1 MNETEMWKKLMGENP
16 HLERYVNTFVGEG
29 KERPSFH
36 LHLSKELL
44 KEKYPN
50 LIYLAGAPVFIHIY
64 RSPRGGKTGYYAIEP
79 SLREGEEEK
88 YRQILDSLYILAQHS
103 EMPEDEEKLKELID
117 RALKEVTSE
126 RGGKLDLALTKKVP
140 LDREETKK
148 IEYRLIRNIVG
159 MGVLEPFSRDPYI
172 EDIFASGIGS
182 IFVIH
187 KYFGNLKTNVTL
199 KSDHEIDDYCFQMGE
214 RMETPISDATP
225 LVDGTM
231 PDGSRVN
238 IVYSRA
244 ISRRGS
250 SFSVRKQTSEP
261 LSLNHIVDYGTVSPE
276 MAAYLWI
283 AIENGMNVFFCGES
297 ACGKTSLLNASCA
310 FIEPTAKVYSA
321 EDTIEVTVPHKC
333 WQQLTTVGGGMKG
346 DHLVSM
352 QDLLIASLRSRP
364 NYIIVGEIR
373 GSEGAIAFQAMQT
386 GHPVMSTFH
395 ASSVRK
401 MIQRLNGNP
410 INVPITF
417 LDNLNIGVIM
427 RSVVRGETILRRV
440 VEISEIEGYSSEAKG
455 VVTRQIFDWDTVK
468 DEHSFKGLYN
478 SFVLE
483 SKIAPKLGYEDNRE
497 IYRDLDLRK
506 RIIEEMIRQG
516 IFDYYEVYEVIK
528 SFWHYGREGLPF
540 SV

>member
-1 MNETEMWKKLMGENP
+1 M
-16 HLERYVNTFVGEG
+16 
-29 KERPSFH
+29 
-36 LHLSKELL
+36 
-44 KEKYPN
+44 
-50 LIYLAGAPVFIHIY
+50 
-64 RSPRGGKTGYYAIEP
+64 
-79 SLREGEEEK
+79 
-88 YRQILDSLYILAQHS
+88 
-103 EMPEDEEKLKELID
+103 
-117 RALKEVTSE
+117 
-126 RGGKLDLALTKKVP
+126 
-140 LDREETKK
+140 
-148 IEYRLIRNIVG
+148 
-159 MGVLEPFSRDPYI
+159 
-172 EDIFASGIGS
+172 
-182 IFVIH
+182 
-187 KYFGNLKTNVTL
+187 
-199 KSDHEIDDYCFQMGE
+199 
-214 RMETPISDATP
+214 
-225 LVDGTM
+225 
-231 PDGSRVN
+231 
-238 IVYSRA
+238 
-244 ISRRGS
+244 
-250 SFSVRKQTSEP
+250 
-261 LSLNHIVDYGTVSPE
+261 
-276 MAAYLWI
+276 
-283 AIENGMNVFFCGES
+283 
-297 ACGKTSLLNASCA
+297 
-310 FIEPTAKVYSA
+310 
-321 EDTIEVTVPHKC
+321 PHKC